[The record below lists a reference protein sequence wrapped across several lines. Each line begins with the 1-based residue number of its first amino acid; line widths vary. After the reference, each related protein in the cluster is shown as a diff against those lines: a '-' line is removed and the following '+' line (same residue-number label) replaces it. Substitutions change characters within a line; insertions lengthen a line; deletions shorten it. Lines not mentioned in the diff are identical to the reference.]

1 MNNDLKPYKNI
12 LANVARHVT
21 LSEEEKIFFCS
32 LLRPKKLRK
41 RQYLLQEG
49 DVSRY
54 ETFVDKGLL
63 RTYFLDNNGTEH
75 IIQFSPENWWTNDL
89 VSFNTGKP
97 SKLSI
102 DALEDSELFQ
112 LDKPGMDL
120 LFERIPKFEK
130 FYRIQFQNALI
141 SVSDRLISHLA
152 ESAEERYLELSE
164 HCIGLENRI
173 PLKYIASYLGVTPEF
188 LSRLRRKLAKK
199 KPA

>member
-1 MNNDLKPYKNI
+1 
-12 LANVARHVT
+12 
-21 LSEEEKIFFCS
+21 
-32 LLRPKKLRK
+32 
-41 RQYLLQEG
+41 
-49 DVSRY
+49 
-54 ETFVDKGLL
+54 
-63 RTYFLDNNGTEH
+63 
-75 IIQFSPENWWTNDL
+75 
-89 VSFNTGKP
+89 
-97 SKLSI
+97 
-102 DALEDSELFQ
+102 
-112 LDKPGMDL
+112 MDL

-141 SVSDRLISHLA
+141 AVSDRLISHLA

>member
-1 MNNDLKPYKNI
+1 MIEDFTPYKNI
-12 LANVARHVT
+12 LANVARHVK
-21 LSEEEKIFFCS
+21 LSDSEIELFCS
-32 LLRPKKLRK
+32 QLRPKKLRK

-49 DVSRY
+49 DVSHY

-63 RTYFLDNNGTEH
+63 RTYYLDNNGIEH
-75 IIQFSPENWWTNDL
+75 IIQFSMENWWTSDL

-102 DALEDSELFQ
+102 DALEDSELLQ

-120 LFERIPKFEK
+120 LFERIPKFER

-141 SVSDRLISHLA
+141 GVSDRLISHLA
-152 ESAEERYLELSE
+152 ESAEERYLELSGRCE
-164 HCIGLENRI
+164 GMANRI

-188 LSRLRRKLAKK
+188 LSRLRSKLANKK
-199 KPA
+199 

>member
-1 MNNDLKPYKNI
+1 MNDELKPYKNI

-21 LSEEEKIFFCS
+21 LTESEKELFCS

-63 RTYFLDNNGTEH
+63 RTYYLDHNGIEH
-75 IIQFSPENWWTNDL
+75 ILQFSPENWWTSDL

-102 DALEDSELFQ
+102 DALEDSELLQ
-112 LDKPGMDL
+112 IDKPGMDL
-120 LFERIPKFEK
+120 LFGRVPKFER
-130 FYRIQFQNALI
+130 FYRIQFQNAL
-141 SVSDRLISHLA
+141 VAYANRVVSHLA
-152 ESAEERYLELSE
+152 ESAEERYLELSG
-164 HCIGLENRI
+164 HCVGLENRI

-188 LSRLRRKLAKK
+188 LSRLRRKLTKK
-199 KPA
+199 K

>member
-1 MNNDLKPYKNI
+1 MIEDYTPYKNI

-21 LSEEEKIFFCS
+21 LTESEKELFCS

-63 RTYFLDNNGTEH
+63 RTYYLDDNGIEH
-75 IIQFSPENWWTNDL
+75 IIQFSMENWWTNDL

-112 LDKPGMDL
+112 LDKPGMEL
-120 LFERIPKFEK
+120 LFERVPKFEK
-130 FYRIQFQNALI
+130 FYRLQFQNALI
-141 SVSDRLISHLA
+141 AISNRLISHLA
-152 ESAEERYLELSE
+152 ESAEERYLELVG
-164 HCIGLENRI
+164 HCNGMDDRI

-199 KPA
+199 K